1 MTRQELKSLVCKYF
15 NLTEITD
22 STENNVEEK
31 LNNFATAE
39 LADGTKVSNDVEGDF
54 EVGQM
59 LYVITEENDKV
70 TAPEGEHSTKSGIV
84 ITVSGEGLI
93 TGVHYPDQEGEGSL
107 EEASKEEMSEESEEE
122 TTEEFEKEST
132 EESTEEDKT
141 ELAEEELDA
150 HEDETQME
158 DIREE
163 VIAAIA
169 EVVLPEMEALKAKL
183 SEHEEKLNEHEEQMK
198 EHYSKTPASESKTA
212 TSRFSKNSNKLTENE
227 GPRYNKK
234 RYEMALARLNN
245 KNQ

>member
-1 MTRQELKSLVCKYF
+1 MNKQELKSLVCKYF

-54 EVGQM
+54 EVGQT
-59 LYVITEENDKV
+59 LYVITEEGEKV
-70 TAPEGEHSTKSGIV
+70 VAPEGEHSTISGIV
-84 ITVSGEGLI
+84 ITIDESGAV

-107 EEASKEEMSEESEEE
+107 EEASKEEMSEES
-122 TTEEFEKEST
+122 TEV
-132 EESTEEDKT
+132 EDKT
-141 ELAEEELDA
+141 ELAEEELDS
-150 HEDETQME
+150 HEEDETQMD

-183 SEHEEKLNEHEEQMK
+183 SEHEEKLEEHEEQMK
-198 EHYSKTPASESKTA
+198 EHYSKTPASVSKTA

-227 GPRYNKK
+227 GPKYNKK
-234 RYEMALARLNN
+234 RYEMALTRLNN

>member
-1 MTRQELKSLVCKYF
+1 MNKQELKSLVCKYF

-54 EVGQM
+54 EVGQT
-59 LYVITEENDKV
+59 LYVITEEGEKV
-70 TAPEGEHSTKSGIV
+70 VAPEGEHSTISGIV
-84 ITVSGEGLI
+84 ITIDESGAV

-107 EEASKEEMSEESEEE
+107 EEASKEEMSEES
-122 TTEEFEKEST
+122 TEV
-132 EESTEEDKT
+132 EDKT
-141 ELAEEELDA
+141 ELAEEELDG
-150 HEDETQME
+150 HEEDETQMD

-183 SEHEEKLNEHEEQMK
+183 SEHEEKLEEHEEQMK
-198 EHYSKTPASESKTA
+198 EHYSKTPASVSKTA

-227 GPRYNKK
+227 GPKYNKK
-234 RYEMALARLNN
+234 RYEMALTRLNN

>member
-1 MTRQELKSLVCKYF
+1 MNKQELKSLVCKYF

-54 EVGQM
+54 EVGQT
-59 LYVITEENDKV
+59 LYVITEEGEKV
-70 TAPEGEHSTKSGIV
+70 VAPEGEHSTISGIV
-84 ITVSGEGLI
+84 ITVSESGAV

-107 EEASKEEMSEESEEE
+107 EEASKEEMSEES
-122 TTEEFEKEST
+122 TEV
-132 EESTEEDKT
+132 EDKT

-150 HEDETQME
+150 HEEDETQMD

-169 EVVLPEMEALKAKL
+169 EVVLPEMEGLKAKL
-183 SEHEEKLNEHEEQMK
+183 AEHEEKLEEHEEQMK
-198 EHYSKTPASESKTA
+198 EHYSKTPASVSKTA
-212 TSRFSKNSNKLTENE
+212 TSRFSKNSKQLTENE
-227 GPRYNKK
+227 GPKYNKK

-245 KNQ
+245 INQ

>member
-1 MTRQELKSLVCKYF
+1 MNKQELKSLAMKYF
-15 NLTEITD
+15 NLTDITD

-54 EVGQM
+54 EVGQT
-59 LYVITEENDKV
+59 LYVITEEGEKV
-70 TAPEGEHSTKSGIV
+70 VAPEGEHSTISGIV
-84 ITVSGEGLI
+84 ITIDESGAV

-107 EEASKEEMSEESEEE
+107 EEASKEEMSEES
-122 TTEEFEKEST
+122 TEV
-132 EESTEEDKT
+132 EDKT
-141 ELAEEELDA
+141 ELAEEELDG
-150 HEDETQME
+150 HEEDETQMD

-183 SEHEEKLNEHEEQMK
+183 SEHEEKLEEHEEQMK
-198 EHYSKTPASESKTA
+198 EHYSKTPASVSKTA

-227 GPRYNKK
+227 GPKYNKK
-234 RYEMALARLNN
+234 RYEMALTRLNN